1 MTEQQTI
8 RAVPTPPPEP
18 PAPSDLDDPKLYDN
32 RELSWLSFNER
43 VLELCEQAS
52 QPLMERLKFSAIYT
66 SNLDEF
72 FMIRVAGLHDQVDA
86 GLSDPGPDGRTPSKV
101 IDELRDRIVVLNERQ
116 TRAFYD
122 SLCPAL
128 AEHGIRIVRFDEVTR
143 EQGEELA
150 ERFRRQIFPALTPLA
165 VGVGRPFPYI
175 SNLSL
180 SLAVLVKDPQTG
192 SSTFARVKVPTEML
206 PRFLP
211 VGEDGLTFVALEE
224 VIEAHLQALFPGM
237 EVVDSGVFR
246 VTRDAD
252 FEVSDEANDLLEAVE
267 AELRRRRFGEVVRL
281 EIPND
286 LSDELRDAL
295 IEGLKVEERQVYE
308 VDGLMDFT
316 DLWQIVKLPG
326 FSEIRDTPWTPVTQ
340 PRLQGE
346 DGQGVDMFEVIR
358 HGDVLVH
365 HPYDSFSSSVERFVA
380 QAVEDP
386 DVLAIKMT
394 VYRTS
399 DDTPLVPALIRATER
414 GKQAVC
420 MVELKAR
427 GDERA
432 NIGWARALEEAG
444 VHVVYGHPALK
455 THAKCVLVVRRE
467 GEGVRHYV
475 HIGTGNY
482 HPQTARLY
490 TDFGLFTCDVDLGSD
505 VGDLFNFLTGFARP
519 RRFRRVLVA
528 PTFLRDGILDEI
540 EKTVAAHREGRHARI
555 AMKMNALV
563 DRRIIRA
570 LYRASQAG
578 VPVDLNVRGICCLI
592 PGVDGISDNI
602 RVMSVVGRF
611 LEHSRIYSFERDGTT
626 RVYIG
631 SADLMPRNLDTRV
644 ELVSP
649 VDDEAVK
656 EDLLDTLER
665 SLADETNAWELQ
677 PDRSWVRRT
686 PSEPDPRSVQRE
698 LMLGHAAR
706 ATEASGGPVT
716 PV

>member
-8 RAVPTPPPEP
+8 RAVPTRVSEPEL
-18 PAPSDLDDPKLYDN
+18 PSDLTDPKLYDN
-32 RELSWLSFNER
+32 RELSWLAFNER
-43 VLELCEQAS
+43 VLELAEQAD
-52 QPLMERLKFSAIYT
+52 QPLLERLKFTAIYT

-72 FMIRVAGLHDQVDA
+72 FSIRVAGLHDQVDA
-86 GLSDPGPDGRTPSKV
+86 GLSDPGADGRTPSQV
-101 IDELRDRIVVLNERQ
+101 IDELRERIVVLGERQ
-116 TRAFYD
+116 TRCFERE
-122 SLCPAL
+122 LRPRL
-128 AEHGIRIVRFDEVTR
+128 AEHDIGLVGLDKLSR
-143 EQGEELA
+143 EQTEKLE
-150 ERFRRQIFPALTPLA
+150 ERFRRQIFPVLTPLA

-175 SNLSL
+175 SNMSL
-180 SLAVLVKDPQTG
+180 SLAVIVQDPQTG
-192 SSTFARVKVPTEML
+192 VRTFARVKVPKEML

-211 VGEDGLTFVALEE
+211 VGSDGLTFVALEE
-224 VIEAHLQALFPGM
+224 VIAAHLDALFPGM
-237 EVVDSGVFR
+237 EVVDHAVFR

-252 FEVSDEANDLLEAVE
+252 FEISDEADDLLEAVE
-267 AELRRRRFGEVVRL
+267 TELRRRRFGEVVRL
-281 EIPND
+281 EVNAD
-286 LSDELRDAL
+286 VSDELRDAL
-295 IEGLKVEERQVYE
+295 VHGLRVEERQVYAVE
-308 VDGLMDFT
+308 GLLDFN

-326 FSEIRDTPWTPVTQ
+326 LGELRDPPWTPVTQ

-346 DGQGVDMFEVIR
+346 DGGGADMFEVIR

-365 HPYDSFSSSVERFVA
+365 HPYDSWSTSVERFVE

-386 DVLAIKMT
+386 EVLAIKMT

-444 VHVVYGHPALK
+444 VHVVYGHPGLK
-455 THAKCVLVVRRE
+455 THAKCLLVVRRE

-475 HIGTGNY
+475 HVGTGNY

-490 TDFGLFTCDVDLGSD
+490 TDFGLFTCDEDLVSD
-505 VGDLFNFLTGFARP
+505 VADMFNFLTGFARP
-519 RRFRRVLVA
+519 RRYRKVLVA
-528 PTFLRDGILDEI
+528 PTFLREAILAEI
-540 EKTVAAHREGRHARI
+540 EETVATYQDDRPARI

-570 LYRASQAG
+570 LYEASQAG
-578 VPVDLNVRGICCLI
+578 VPVDLNVRGICCLV
-592 PGVDGISDNI
+592 PGVEGVSENI
-602 RVMSVVGRF
+602 RVVSVVGRF
-611 LEHSRIYSFERDGTT
+611 LEHSRIFAFERDGSTK
-626 RVYIG
+626 VYTG

-644 ELVSP
+644 ELDAP
-649 VDDEAVK
+649 VEGAVLK

-677 PDRSWVRRT
+677 SDHTWVRRT
-686 PSEPDPRSVQRE
+686 PSEPEPRSVQRE

-706 ATEASGGPVT
+706 AAEAGQSA
-716 PV
+716 